1 MKECS
6 LAPRPFHALDGGMF
20 ALLLAALP
28 AADPACTAAFE
39 ALRGEG
45 SVEAA
50 YEAHVAFVRA
60 EAGDGTPRWFLI
72 DTGANRSALDAG
84 VARALGLPDEGGT
97 TVEGTGGVVE
107 VSSTTVPRFT
117 LGPVIRRLSPTVSD
131 LSGLA
136 GPAGEPVAGI
146 LGSDL
151 FGDRVL
157 TFDFERGRLALA
169 EPGPLAA
176 TVAACGRGVAMADDN
191 GIPRLTGE
199 IDGRPVE
206 LRYDSGAGI
215 FDSPHLWINLSA
227 PQHAALLDG
236 RDPGEP
242 VQVLGGA
249 GTGGAVRL
257 PVYKAERFRL
267 GGIDWAEPRLI
278 VQPPQGYFARPGA
291 VGFLG
296 NAAFRPFGLVVVDYP
311 GGRMT
316 VPPAD

>member
-1 MKECS
+1 MI
-6 LAPRPFHALDGGMF
+6 P
-20 ALLLAALP
+20 LLLAA
-28 AADPACTAAFE
+28 DPTCAAAFE
-39 ALRGEG
+39 TLRTEG
-45 SVEAA
+45 AVEAA
-50 YEAHVAFVRA
+50 YVAHVAFVRA
-60 EAGDGTPRWFLI
+60 DAGDGQPRWFLV

-97 TVEGTGGVVE
+97 TVEGTAGVVE

-117 LGPVIRRLSPTVSD
+117 LGPLTKRLSPTVSD

-136 GPAGEPVAGI
+136 GPEGEPVAGI

-169 EPGPLAA
+169 EAGPAAA
-176 TVAACGRGVAMADDN
+176 TAADCGRGAVMTDDN
-191 GIPRLTGE
+191 GIPRVQGE
-199 IDGRPVE
+199 IDGRPVA
-206 LRYDSGAGI
+206 LRYDSGAGL
-215 FDSPHLWINLSA
+215 FDSPHLWINLST

-242 VQVLGGA
+242 AQVLGGS
-249 GTGGAVRL
+249 GTGGSVRL
-257 PVYKAERFRL
+257 PVYRAERFRL
-267 GGIDWAEPRLI
+267 GEIEWAEPRLI
-278 VQPPQGYFARPGA
+278 VQPPQGYFARREA

-311 GGRMT
+311 GGRLT
-316 VPPAD
+316 IPPAD